1 MGGGSK
7 GETKTSKTLSKIAE
21 AFFTE
26 TTPVRQEL
34 TSQMSEAL
42 TTGGVG
48 ARMPIISKS
57 QEASRQATSNALRA
71 LDAQLAQTGQAGT
84 PFGTRARAETTQRGE
99 MATARIPTDIVSQ
112 LLQII
117 PGFIMGQSQQA
128 VSGLGQAGQMQ
139 ASQASAQ
146 AQFLQAMSS
155 MFGVGAGICDRR
167 LKKNIKRIG
176 TFNDIP
182 LYEFE
187 YLWSSNR
194 YVGPMAQDLLKIKP
208 EAVIRFP
215 SGYYGINL
223 NMI

>member
-1 MGGGSK
+1 MGGGGK

-84 PFGTRARAETTQRGE
+84 PFGTRAKAETTQRGE
-99 MATARIPTDIVSQ
+99 MATSRIPTDIVSQ
-112 LLQII
+112 LLQVI

-128 VSGLGQAGQMQ
+128 VSGLGAAGQMQ
-139 ASQASAQ
+139 AQQTGAEA
-146 AQFLQAMSS
+146 AMLGS
-155 MFGVGAGICDRR
+155 MLSPFKFG
-167 LKKNIKRIG
+167 
-176 TFNDIP
+176 F
-182 LYEFE
+182 
-187 YLWSSNR
+187 
-194 YVGPMAQDLLKIKP
+194 
-208 EAVIRFP
+208 
-215 SGYYGINL
+215 
-223 NMI
+223 